1 MSWHYLPEGA
11 EEYGQACYSDTLP
24 FAPSKLSNLTGE
36 CSCSDRST
44 ECFQDSRYGTT
55 CEHLMEIYGEERL
68 ISSAEDSPAR
78 TLVAQEMAP
87 VSTARAPV
95 SGQNSPASF
104 ARYDPATH
112 SLKTAQCSLFADLT
126 ECSPIL
132 PRWGS
137 MRNGELSERTM
148 SVHITSGKGFGL
160 LPTLLT
166 PNGGRTISHVTEWRG
181 KTAYCNG
188 KKVQVDLRAALLR
201 LPTLTVF
208 GNHNRKGAS
217 KTSSDGLST
226 ALKKLEESDGS
237 RGPLNPDWCEWFM
250 GWPIN
255 ATAFSPLEMAKFHE
269 WQQQHGG
276 F

>member
-112 SLKTAQCSLFADLT
+112 SLKTAQCSLFADLI
-126 ECSPIL
+126 ECSPTL

-137 MRNGELSERTM
+137 MRNGVLSERTM

-226 ALKKLEESDGS
+226 ALKKLEESDRS

-255 ATAFSPLEMAKFHE
+255 ATAFSPLEMARFHE